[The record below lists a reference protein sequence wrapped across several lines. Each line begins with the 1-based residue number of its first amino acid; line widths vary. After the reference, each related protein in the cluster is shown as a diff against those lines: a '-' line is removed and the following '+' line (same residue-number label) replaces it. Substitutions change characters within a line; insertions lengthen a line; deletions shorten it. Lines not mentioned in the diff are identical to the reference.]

1 MNQTV
6 SMDFVA
12 DTEDVARILF
22 SPLFISEGILSQK
35 AFTLEL
41 QTNETYI
48 SVLRP
53 AVPSFKDDMEG
64 IKKDGNAL
72 YGYALLNVG
81 AIRQIHIDYPEEIK
95 LDVLPRNASKR
106 KSHAGIFAT
115 IGEENYQYIHSVS
128 GLEPGLFHVYYE
140 IIRADTSSEATIAYY
155 KQLSREY
162 NRVLQSVPQ
171 PNK

>member
-1 MNQTV
+1 MNQTAT
-6 SMDFVA
+6 MDFVA
-12 DTEDVARILF
+12 DSEDVARILF

-35 AFTLEL
+35 AFTLEQ

-53 AVPSFKDDMEG
+53 SVPSFKDDMEG
-64 IKKDGNAL
+64 IKKEGNTL

-95 LDVLPRNASKR
+95 LDVLPRNAGKR

-115 IGEENYQYIHSVS
+115 IGEEK
-128 GLEPGLFHVYYE
+128 
-140 IIRADTSSEATIAYY
+140 IRGGSP
-155 KQLSREY
+155 
-162 NRVLQSVPQ
+162 QSVGRMLLRMHLVELAQ
-171 PNK
+171 NRIEKFK